1 MEHEMDRWISAAS
14 AVMQV
19 VRHTIM
25 VRTAEPMAISS
36 GYQKKEWGC
45 GHMAESNILCRVPGP
60 GHKIRSS
67 DIQTYTRG
75 VDRNT

>member
-1 MEHEMDRWISAAS
+1 MDRWISAAS

-36 GYQKKEWGC
+36 GYQKKE
-45 GHMAESNILCRVPGP
+45 
-60 GHKIRSS
+60 
-67 DIQTYTRG
+67 
-75 VDRNT
+75 